1 MISVTGMATPIST
14 RTDKVESLDIQKLL
28 LWLARYHTNAV
39 AHWRLLRCNLGR
51 KNQTVLNQGD
61 LPRRK
66 IIYCTDHTE
75 LFLGYHFRQ
84 NRSCLL

>member
-1 MISVTGMATPIST
+1 MIFVTGMATPIST
-14 RTDKVESLDIQKLL
+14 RTDKRALSHIRREHIGALV
-28 LWLARYHTNAV
+28 RRNF
-39 AHWRLLRCNLGR
+39 GR
-51 KNQTVLNQGD
+51 KNQTVLNQSD

-66 IIYCTDHTE
+66 IIYRTNHTE